1 MERDV
6 LLMRVDSSTFIL
18 TETHKS
24 KEHMTTSRDQFK
36 VSLMVISAREN
47 FKSQNSRLSRNWIK
61 FLTHP

>member
-18 TETHKS
+18 IETHKS
-24 KEHMTTSRDQFK
+24 KEHMTTSKDQFK